1 MIGELLTH
9 ILIRE
14 YLPEFKVNTPFFN
27 MEENSIKKGFDLVL
41 LNTNDNELWITEVK
55 SGEKDTNN
63 QTSDK
68 KIENLLKKAKNDLN
82 ERLNKSENMLW
93 QNAINGCSIS
103 MKNNDDLKNVV
114 IELLENYQEETA
126 TSLNKNIITSG
137 VLFNSTDEK
146 FSINSLKKVHDAWE
160 NELFFKKII
169 ILAIQEST
177 YQEVITFFKMEVSA

>member
-1 MIGELLTH
+1 
-9 ILIRE
+9 
-14 YLPEFKVNTPFFN
+14 
-27 MEENSIKKGFDLVL
+27 
-41 LNTNDNELWITEVK
+41 
-55 SGEKDTNN
+55 
-63 QTSDK
+63 
-68 KIENLLKKAKNDLN
+68 
-82 ERLNKSENMLW
+82 
-93 QNAINGCSIS
+93 

-114 IELLENYQEETA
+114 IELLENYQEEIA

-177 YQEVITFFKMEVSA
+177 YQEVITFFKMEVSS